1 MGTPPLMTPPHCHA
15 AGHHEQDTR
24 GDHDCCAH
32 AHLAADASS
41 RELAAQVQAA
51 VLPLLPENAQEAEI
65 SVAVAPSQ
73 DDAGEP
79 DVMLDGCYLAPDG
92 KTVDLSLEGRAGE
105 LARLF
110 ANYPS
115 RLLAAGHGP
124 SNLYIVSLKRGE
136 EPRIFHY
143 HDAANAGG
151 MSVHDIC
158 ADMELLLRKTAP
170 EHWEELGLQLV
181 YDPENE
187 EMAGFHAF
195 SVTDREET
203 DHTEELAA
211 DGERLEALLNELR
224 AAVETADWDMAE
236 FILRPDGEGELG
248 LYQTDGESGTD
259 GPDDGA
265 ADGDDR
271 DV

>member
-1 MGTPPLMTPPHCHA
+1 MGTRAPVTVPPCQA
-15 AGHHEQDTR
+15 ACPHEQD
-24 GDHDCCAH
+24 DHDYCAC
-32 AHLAADASS
+32 AHLAADVPS

-51 VLPLLPENAQEAEI
+51 VLPLLSADVQAAEI
-65 SVAVAPSQ
+65 SVAVVPAR
-73 DDAGEP
+73 DDTGEP
-79 DVMLDGCYLAPDG
+79 EVILDGCYVAPDG
-92 KTVDLSLEGRAGE
+92 KTVDLSLGARARE

-110 ANYPS
+110 AKYPS
-115 RLLAAGHGP
+115 RLLAAGYGP
-124 SNLYIVSLKRGE
+124 SNLYIISLKRNE
-136 EPRIFHY
+136 EPRFRYY
-143 HDAANAGG
+143 HDAASAGG

-170 EHWEELGLQLV
+170 EHWEELGLQLF

-187 EMAGFHAF
+187 EMADFHAF

-211 DGERLEALLNELR
+211 DGERMEALLHELR

-236 FILRPDGEGELG
+236 FILRSDGKGELG
-248 LYQTDGESGTD
+248 LYQTEEESEDD

-265 ADGDDR
+265 ADGDDC
-271 DV
+271 DA